1 MIINKF
7 PDGDSALDWYQLP
20 LPGRPTRVTSGSGPG
35 VLSRN
40 PVLLFGLGLLY
51 GKY

>member
-7 PDGDSALDWYQLP
+7 PDGDSALDRYQLL
-20 LPGRPTRVTSGSGPG
+20 LPGTSGSGPG

-40 PVLLFGLGLLY
+40 PVLLYGLGMLY

>member
-20 LPGRPTRVTSGSGPG
+20 LALPGRPTRVTSGSGPRHFFPG
-35 VLSRN
+35 
-40 PVLLFGLGLLY
+40 Y
-51 GKY
+51 A